1 MDFEVAY
8 AGYQNQQESL
18 GFCAITYQA
27 RNNLNRQTGGSC
39 RMSTTSTEFAIKTN
53 YTKNADSTTEK
64 KLLEKKARG
73 KNRSTFEKIRN
84 N

>member
-53 YTKNADSTTEK
+53 YAKTIKRKDK
-64 KLLEKKARG
+64 KR
-73 KNRSTFEKIRN
+73 
-84 N
+84 